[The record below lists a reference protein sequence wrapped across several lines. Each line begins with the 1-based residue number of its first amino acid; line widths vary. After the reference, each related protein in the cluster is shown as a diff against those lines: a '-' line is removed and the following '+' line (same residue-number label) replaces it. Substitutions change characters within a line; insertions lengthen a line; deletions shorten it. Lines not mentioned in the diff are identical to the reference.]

1 MTADSPV
8 TRGTL
13 PLRLFL
19 LKELFRAV
27 RLDII
32 QVLDHAHVIFR
43 AVALVQ
49 IFQSLTWISLT
60 HIAEPD
66 LAFTD
71 QVTMIRHMR
80 TIFAS
85 GNTAG
90 AV

>member
-13 PLRLFL
+13 PLRLL
-19 LKELFRAV
+19 LFQEIFHAV
-27 RLDII
+27 RLDVVE
-32 QVLDHAHVIFR
+32 VLNHAHVIFR

-90 AV
+90 TV